1 VIVVGSLCLRTL
13 TACMTGRGGG
23 GDCSEYYVSLPANK
37 LELWMAV
44 EASRWTQPVFREL
57 YSEKDVIKVGRKC

>member
-1 VIVVGSLCLRTL
+1 L
-13 TACMTGRGGG
+13 
-23 GDCSEYYVSLPANK
+23 SLPANK

-57 YSEKDVIKVGRKC
+57 YSEKEVIKVRELPTTQLAPTLSASQRCHV